1 MVIRGQT
8 DGVTLREMGEMNVFG
23 VTACARAGGLGGSD
37 AIKELTERWKSQHS
51 RIHSRLHSGPETSLR
66 NLDVFG

>member
-23 VTACARAGGLGGSD
+23 ATACARAGGLEED
-37 AIKELTERWKSQHS
+37 LTPS
-51 RIHSRLHSGPETSLR
+51 R
-66 NLDVFG
+66 N